1 MGKFK
6 RNKTYLL
13 AWEEGEFEGLE
24 VLVKSIPT
32 GRYLA
37 LLEELRGESAHEAAV
52 LGLVDFI
59 IEWNL
64 EDENDQPVPCTRE
77 GIMTAD
83 LELVTAVMIAWQN
96 TIGGANIPK
105 EQISPSGLQSV
116 EASLPMETSWESRA
130 I

>member
-13 AWEEGEFEGLE
+13 AWEEGEFKGLE
-24 VLVKSIPT
+24 VLTRSIPT
-32 GRYLA
+32 GRYLE
-37 LLEELRGESAHEAAV
+37 LMKELRGDNATEAAV
-52 LGLVDFI
+52 LGMADFI

-77 GIMTAD
+77 GIMTVD
-83 LELVTAVMIAWQN
+83 LELITAVTRAWQN
-96 TIGGANIPK
+96 TIGGTDVPK
-105 EQISPSGLQSV
+105 DETSSSGSQLV